1 MLSEISATC
10 DRILVISN
18 GKIVADAKTDELS
31 SSTAGEE
38 KLALVV
44 EGAASDIISAIKNI
58 PAVIRVNKISEKNG
72 NSAKYMV
79 EYEKITT
86 YAVMYLTQWQ
96 ESAVRF
102 LICSRATKHL
112 RKCSLSLLLTAIM
125 TQSEVKIMVAIL
137 KRELSSYF
145 NSAVAYVVMAVYFL
159 FSGLFFSMI
168 CIENDTSS
176 LSYVFGNMF
185 IIILFII
192 PIITMKSFS
201 EEKRQRT
208 DQALLTSPT
217 SLFEIVMGKFL
228 GALILFAICSLIFVV
243 YALVISFFTSPD
255 WAVVLCTV
263 LGLLLLGSALIAI
276 DIFISVLTESMI
288 ISAVAGMGVGLLIY
302 MLSNLSSNI
311 TVDWIA
317 TIVKK
322 IDFLTYY
329 TNFTY
334 GMLNL
339 TDIIFFLSVTG
350 LFLFF
355 TARVLEKDA
364 GAKEV
369 KSNERIEKDTVAENT
384 AEVKTKI
391 DDDKAAKTEKPKK
404 DKKKGGFKNF
414 LKSRKARHGSIA
426 AAIVAIVIAL
436 VIVLNIVVSLLVG
449 RFPNMVLD
457 FTKESSFALENDTID
472 YVSHIDKDIK
482 ITVLTTEEKFEGS
495 GAYYIQANKLL
506 EKWRAHQT
514 AKSNLITLT
523 FQAIRLFHRNIQT
536 QIGAKLK
543 YDDRRVRRPVQSAY
557 N

>member
-1 MLSEISATC
+1 
-10 DRILVISN
+10 
-18 GKIVADAKTDELS
+18 
-31 SSTAGEE
+31 
-38 KLALVV
+38 
-44 EGAASDIISAIKNI
+44 
-58 PAVIRVNKISEKNG
+58 
-72 NSAKYMV
+72 
-79 EYEKITT
+79 
-86 YAVMYLTQWQ
+86 
-96 ESAVRF
+96 
-102 LICSRATKHL
+102 
-112 RKCSLSLLLTAIM
+112 
-125 TQSEVKIMVAIL
+125 MVAIL

-355 TARVLEKDA
+355 TARVLE
-364 GAKEV
+364 
-369 KSNERIEKDTVAENT
+369 T
-384 AEVKTKI
+384 
-391 DDDKAAKTEKPKK
+391 
-404 DKKKGGFKNF
+404 
-414 LKSRKARHGSIA
+414 
-426 AAIVAIVIAL
+426 
-436 VIVLNIVVSLLVG
+436 
-449 RFPNMVLD
+449 
-457 FTKESSFALENDTID
+457 
-472 YVSHIDKDIK
+472 
-482 ITVLTTEEKFEGS
+482 
-495 GAYYIQANKLL
+495 
-506 EKWRAHQT
+506 
-514 AKSNLITLT
+514 
-523 FQAIRLFHRNIQT
+523 
-536 QIGAKLK
+536 
-543 YDDRRVRRPVQSAY
+543 RRWS
-557 N
+557 

>member
-1 MLSEISATC
+1 
-10 DRILVISN
+10 
-18 GKIVADAKTDELS
+18 
-31 SSTAGEE
+31 
-38 KLALVV
+38 
-44 EGAASDIISAIKNI
+44 
-58 PAVIRVNKISEKNG
+58 
-72 NSAKYMV
+72 
-79 EYEKITT
+79 
-86 YAVMYLTQWQ
+86 
-96 ESAVRF
+96 
-102 LICSRATKHL
+102 
-112 RKCSLSLLLTAIM
+112 
-125 TQSEVKIMVAIL
+125 MVAIL

-311 TVDWIA
+311 TVEWIA

-355 TARVLEKDA
+355 TARVLEK
-364 GAKEV
+364 
-369 KSNERIEKDTVAENT
+369 
-384 AEVKTKI
+384 
-391 DDDKAAKTEKPKK
+391 
-404 DKKKGGFKNF
+404 
-414 LKSRKARHGSIA
+414 
-426 AAIVAIVIAL
+426 
-436 VIVLNIVVSLLVG
+436 
-449 RFPNMVLD
+449 
-457 FTKESSFALENDTID
+457 
-472 YVSHIDKDIK
+472 
-482 ITVLTTEEKFEGS
+482 
-495 GAYYIQANKLL
+495 
-506 EKWRAHQT
+506 
-514 AKSNLITLT
+514 
-523 FQAIRLFHRNIQT
+523 
-536 QIGAKLK
+536 
-543 YDDRRVRRPVQSAY
+543 RRWS
-557 N
+557 

>member
-1 MLSEISATC
+1 
-10 DRILVISN
+10 
-18 GKIVADAKTDELS
+18 
-31 SSTAGEE
+31 
-38 KLALVV
+38 
-44 EGAASDIISAIKNI
+44 
-58 PAVIRVNKISEKNG
+58 
-72 NSAKYMV
+72 
-79 EYEKITT
+79 
-86 YAVMYLTQWQ
+86 
-96 ESAVRF
+96 
-102 LICSRATKHL
+102 
-112 RKCSLSLLLTAIM
+112 
-125 TQSEVKIMVAIL
+125 MVAIL

-192 PIITMKSFS
+192 PIITMKTFS

-355 TARVLEKDA
+355 TARVLEK
-364 GAKEV
+364 
-369 KSNERIEKDTVAENT
+369 
-384 AEVKTKI
+384 
-391 DDDKAAKTEKPKK
+391 
-404 DKKKGGFKNF
+404 
-414 LKSRKARHGSIA
+414 
-426 AAIVAIVIAL
+426 
-436 VIVLNIVVSLLVG
+436 
-449 RFPNMVLD
+449 
-457 FTKESSFALENDTID
+457 
-472 YVSHIDKDIK
+472 
-482 ITVLTTEEKFEGS
+482 
-495 GAYYIQANKLL
+495 
-506 EKWRAHQT
+506 
-514 AKSNLITLT
+514 
-523 FQAIRLFHRNIQT
+523 
-536 QIGAKLK
+536 
-543 YDDRRVRRPVQSAY
+543 RRWS
-557 N
+557 

>member
-1 MLSEISATC
+1 
-10 DRILVISN
+10 
-18 GKIVADAKTDELS
+18 
-31 SSTAGEE
+31 
-38 KLALVV
+38 
-44 EGAASDIISAIKNI
+44 
-58 PAVIRVNKISEKNG
+58 
-72 NSAKYMV
+72 
-79 EYEKITT
+79 
-86 YAVMYLTQWQ
+86 
-96 ESAVRF
+96 
-102 LICSRATKHL
+102 
-112 RKCSLSLLLTAIM
+112 
-125 TQSEVKIMVAIL
+125 MVAIL

-176 LSYVFGNMF
+176 LSYVFRKYVYYYSFYNSYYHNEE
-185 IIILFII
+185 LFQR
-192 PIITMKSFS
+192 K
-201 EEKRQRT
+201 KRQRT

-228 GALILFAICSLIFVV
+228 GAFILFALCSLIFVV

-355 TARVLEKDA
+355 TARVLEK
-364 GAKEV
+364 
-369 KSNERIEKDTVAENT
+369 
-384 AEVKTKI
+384 
-391 DDDKAAKTEKPKK
+391 
-404 DKKKGGFKNF
+404 
-414 LKSRKARHGSIA
+414 
-426 AAIVAIVIAL
+426 
-436 VIVLNIVVSLLVG
+436 
-449 RFPNMVLD
+449 
-457 FTKESSFALENDTID
+457 
-472 YVSHIDKDIK
+472 
-482 ITVLTTEEKFEGS
+482 
-495 GAYYIQANKLL
+495 
-506 EKWRAHQT
+506 
-514 AKSNLITLT
+514 
-523 FQAIRLFHRNIQT
+523 
-536 QIGAKLK
+536 
-543 YDDRRVRRPVQSAY
+543 RRWS
-557 N
+557 

>member
-1 MLSEISATC
+1 
-10 DRILVISN
+10 
-18 GKIVADAKTDELS
+18 
-31 SSTAGEE
+31 
-38 KLALVV
+38 
-44 EGAASDIISAIKNI
+44 
-58 PAVIRVNKISEKNG
+58 
-72 NSAKYMV
+72 
-79 EYEKITT
+79 
-86 YAVMYLTQWQ
+86 
-96 ESAVRF
+96 
-102 LICSRATKHL
+102 
-112 RKCSLSLLLTAIM
+112 
-125 TQSEVKIMVAIL
+125 MVAIL

-334 GMLNL
+334 GILNL

-355 TARVLEKDA
+355 TARVLEK
-364 GAKEV
+364 
-369 KSNERIEKDTVAENT
+369 
-384 AEVKTKI
+384 
-391 DDDKAAKTEKPKK
+391 
-404 DKKKGGFKNF
+404 
-414 LKSRKARHGSIA
+414 
-426 AAIVAIVIAL
+426 
-436 VIVLNIVVSLLVG
+436 
-449 RFPNMVLD
+449 
-457 FTKESSFALENDTID
+457 
-472 YVSHIDKDIK
+472 
-482 ITVLTTEEKFEGS
+482 
-495 GAYYIQANKLL
+495 
-506 EKWRAHQT
+506 
-514 AKSNLITLT
+514 
-523 FQAIRLFHRNIQT
+523 
-536 QIGAKLK
+536 
-543 YDDRRVRRPVQSAY
+543 RRWS
-557 N
+557 

>member
-1 MLSEISATC
+1 
-10 DRILVISN
+10 
-18 GKIVADAKTDELS
+18 
-31 SSTAGEE
+31 
-38 KLALVV
+38 
-44 EGAASDIISAIKNI
+44 
-58 PAVIRVNKISEKNG
+58 
-72 NSAKYMV
+72 
-79 EYEKITT
+79 
-86 YAVMYLTQWQ
+86 
-96 ESAVRF
+96 
-102 LICSRATKHL
+102 
-112 RKCSLSLLLTAIM
+112 
-125 TQSEVKIMVAIL
+125 MVAIL

-339 TDIIFFLSVTG
+339 TDIIYFLSVTG

-355 TARVLEKDA
+355 TARVLEK
-364 GAKEV
+364 
-369 KSNERIEKDTVAENT
+369 
-384 AEVKTKI
+384 
-391 DDDKAAKTEKPKK
+391 
-404 DKKKGGFKNF
+404 
-414 LKSRKARHGSIA
+414 
-426 AAIVAIVIAL
+426 
-436 VIVLNIVVSLLVG
+436 
-449 RFPNMVLD
+449 
-457 FTKESSFALENDTID
+457 
-472 YVSHIDKDIK
+472 
-482 ITVLTTEEKFEGS
+482 
-495 GAYYIQANKLL
+495 
-506 EKWRAHQT
+506 
-514 AKSNLITLT
+514 
-523 FQAIRLFHRNIQT
+523 
-536 QIGAKLK
+536 
-543 YDDRRVRRPVQSAY
+543 RRWS
-557 N
+557 

>member
-1 MLSEISATC
+1 
-10 DRILVISN
+10 
-18 GKIVADAKTDELS
+18 
-31 SSTAGEE
+31 
-38 KLALVV
+38 
-44 EGAASDIISAIKNI
+44 
-58 PAVIRVNKISEKNG
+58 
-72 NSAKYMV
+72 
-79 EYEKITT
+79 
-86 YAVMYLTQWQ
+86 
-96 ESAVRF
+96 
-102 LICSRATKHL
+102 
-112 RKCSLSLLLTAIM
+112 
-125 TQSEVKIMVAIL
+125 MVAIL

-228 GALILFAICSLIFVV
+228 GALVLFAICSLIFVV

-355 TARVLEKDA
+355 TARVLEK
-364 GAKEV
+364 
-369 KSNERIEKDTVAENT
+369 
-384 AEVKTKI
+384 
-391 DDDKAAKTEKPKK
+391 
-404 DKKKGGFKNF
+404 
-414 LKSRKARHGSIA
+414 
-426 AAIVAIVIAL
+426 
-436 VIVLNIVVSLLVG
+436 
-449 RFPNMVLD
+449 
-457 FTKESSFALENDTID
+457 
-472 YVSHIDKDIK
+472 
-482 ITVLTTEEKFEGS
+482 
-495 GAYYIQANKLL
+495 
-506 EKWRAHQT
+506 
-514 AKSNLITLT
+514 
-523 FQAIRLFHRNIQT
+523 
-536 QIGAKLK
+536 
-543 YDDRRVRRPVQSAY
+543 RRWS
-557 N
+557 

>member
-1 MLSEISATC
+1 
-10 DRILVISN
+10 
-18 GKIVADAKTDELS
+18 
-31 SSTAGEE
+31 
-38 KLALVV
+38 
-44 EGAASDIISAIKNI
+44 
-58 PAVIRVNKISEKNG
+58 
-72 NSAKYMV
+72 
-79 EYEKITT
+79 
-86 YAVMYLTQWQ
+86 
-96 ESAVRF
+96 
-102 LICSRATKHL
+102 
-112 RKCSLSLLLTAIM
+112 
-125 TQSEVKIMVAIL
+125 MVAIL

-228 GALILFAICSLIFVV
+228 GAFILFAICSLIFVV

-288 ISAVAGMGVGLLIY
+288 IAAVAGMGVGLLIY

-317 TIVKK
+317 AIVKK

-355 TARVLEKDA
+355 TARVLEK
-364 GAKEV
+364 
-369 KSNERIEKDTVAENT
+369 
-384 AEVKTKI
+384 
-391 DDDKAAKTEKPKK
+391 
-404 DKKKGGFKNF
+404 
-414 LKSRKARHGSIA
+414 
-426 AAIVAIVIAL
+426 
-436 VIVLNIVVSLLVG
+436 
-449 RFPNMVLD
+449 
-457 FTKESSFALENDTID
+457 
-472 YVSHIDKDIK
+472 
-482 ITVLTTEEKFEGS
+482 
-495 GAYYIQANKLL
+495 
-506 EKWRAHQT
+506 
-514 AKSNLITLT
+514 
-523 FQAIRLFHRNIQT
+523 
-536 QIGAKLK
+536 
-543 YDDRRVRRPVQSAY
+543 RRWS
-557 N
+557 

>member
-1 MLSEISATC
+1 
-10 DRILVISN
+10 
-18 GKIVADAKTDELS
+18 
-31 SSTAGEE
+31 
-38 KLALVV
+38 
-44 EGAASDIISAIKNI
+44 
-58 PAVIRVNKISEKNG
+58 
-72 NSAKYMV
+72 
-79 EYEKITT
+79 
-86 YAVMYLTQWQ
+86 
-96 ESAVRF
+96 
-102 LICSRATKHL
+102 
-112 RKCSLSLLLTAIM
+112 
-125 TQSEVKIMVAIL
+125 MVAIL
-137 KRELSSYF
+137 KRELPSYF

-355 TARVLEKDA
+355 TARVLEK
-364 GAKEV
+364 
-369 KSNERIEKDTVAENT
+369 
-384 AEVKTKI
+384 
-391 DDDKAAKTEKPKK
+391 
-404 DKKKGGFKNF
+404 
-414 LKSRKARHGSIA
+414 
-426 AAIVAIVIAL
+426 
-436 VIVLNIVVSLLVG
+436 
-449 RFPNMVLD
+449 
-457 FTKESSFALENDTID
+457 
-472 YVSHIDKDIK
+472 
-482 ITVLTTEEKFEGS
+482 
-495 GAYYIQANKLL
+495 
-506 EKWRAHQT
+506 
-514 AKSNLITLT
+514 
-523 FQAIRLFHRNIQT
+523 
-536 QIGAKLK
+536 
-543 YDDRRVRRPVQSAY
+543 RRWS
-557 N
+557 

>member
-1 MLSEISATC
+1 
-10 DRILVISN
+10 
-18 GKIVADAKTDELS
+18 
-31 SSTAGEE
+31 
-38 KLALVV
+38 
-44 EGAASDIISAIKNI
+44 
-58 PAVIRVNKISEKNG
+58 
-72 NSAKYMV
+72 
-79 EYEKITT
+79 
-86 YAVMYLTQWQ
+86 
-96 ESAVRF
+96 
-102 LICSRATKHL
+102 
-112 RKCSLSLLLTAIM
+112 
-125 TQSEVKIMVAIL
+125 MVAIL

-185 IIILFII
+185 IIILFIN

-355 TARVLEKDA
+355 TARVLEK
-364 GAKEV
+364 
-369 KSNERIEKDTVAENT
+369 
-384 AEVKTKI
+384 
-391 DDDKAAKTEKPKK
+391 
-404 DKKKGGFKNF
+404 
-414 LKSRKARHGSIA
+414 
-426 AAIVAIVIAL
+426 
-436 VIVLNIVVSLLVG
+436 
-449 RFPNMVLD
+449 
-457 FTKESSFALENDTID
+457 
-472 YVSHIDKDIK
+472 
-482 ITVLTTEEKFEGS
+482 
-495 GAYYIQANKLL
+495 
-506 EKWRAHQT
+506 
-514 AKSNLITLT
+514 
-523 FQAIRLFHRNIQT
+523 
-536 QIGAKLK
+536 
-543 YDDRRVRRPVQSAY
+543 RRWS
-557 N
+557 

>member
-1 MLSEISATC
+1 
-10 DRILVISN
+10 
-18 GKIVADAKTDELS
+18 
-31 SSTAGEE
+31 
-38 KLALVV
+38 
-44 EGAASDIISAIKNI
+44 
-58 PAVIRVNKISEKNG
+58 
-72 NSAKYMV
+72 
-79 EYEKITT
+79 
-86 YAVMYLTQWQ
+86 
-96 ESAVRF
+96 
-102 LICSRATKHL
+102 
-112 RKCSLSLLLTAIM
+112 
-125 TQSEVKIMVAIL
+125 MVAIL

-159 FSGLFFSMI
+159 FSGLVFSMI
-168 CIENDTSS
+168 CIEHETSS

-355 TARVLEKDA
+355 TARVLEK
-364 GAKEV
+364 
-369 KSNERIEKDTVAENT
+369 
-384 AEVKTKI
+384 
-391 DDDKAAKTEKPKK
+391 
-404 DKKKGGFKNF
+404 
-414 LKSRKARHGSIA
+414 
-426 AAIVAIVIAL
+426 
-436 VIVLNIVVSLLVG
+436 
-449 RFPNMVLD
+449 
-457 FTKESSFALENDTID
+457 
-472 YVSHIDKDIK
+472 
-482 ITVLTTEEKFEGS
+482 
-495 GAYYIQANKLL
+495 
-506 EKWRAHQT
+506 
-514 AKSNLITLT
+514 
-523 FQAIRLFHRNIQT
+523 
-536 QIGAKLK
+536 
-543 YDDRRVRRPVQSAY
+543 RRWS
-557 N
+557 

>member
-1 MLSEISATC
+1 
-10 DRILVISN
+10 
-18 GKIVADAKTDELS
+18 
-31 SSTAGEE
+31 
-38 KLALVV
+38 
-44 EGAASDIISAIKNI
+44 
-58 PAVIRVNKISEKNG
+58 
-72 NSAKYMV
+72 
-79 EYEKITT
+79 
-86 YAVMYLTQWQ
+86 
-96 ESAVRF
+96 
-102 LICSRATKHL
+102 
-112 RKCSLSLLLTAIM
+112 
-125 TQSEVKIMVAIL
+125 MVAIL

-176 LSYVFGNMF
+176 LSYVFGNMGQVPIRYCIF

-355 TARVLEKDA
+355 TARVLEK
-364 GAKEV
+364 
-369 KSNERIEKDTVAENT
+369 
-384 AEVKTKI
+384 
-391 DDDKAAKTEKPKK
+391 
-404 DKKKGGFKNF
+404 
-414 LKSRKARHGSIA
+414 
-426 AAIVAIVIAL
+426 
-436 VIVLNIVVSLLVG
+436 
-449 RFPNMVLD
+449 
-457 FTKESSFALENDTID
+457 
-472 YVSHIDKDIK
+472 
-482 ITVLTTEEKFEGS
+482 
-495 GAYYIQANKLL
+495 
-506 EKWRAHQT
+506 
-514 AKSNLITLT
+514 
-523 FQAIRLFHRNIQT
+523 
-536 QIGAKLK
+536 
-543 YDDRRVRRPVQSAY
+543 RRWS
-557 N
+557 

>member
-1 MLSEISATC
+1 
-10 DRILVISN
+10 
-18 GKIVADAKTDELS
+18 
-31 SSTAGEE
+31 
-38 KLALVV
+38 
-44 EGAASDIISAIKNI
+44 
-58 PAVIRVNKISEKNG
+58 
-72 NSAKYMV
+72 
-79 EYEKITT
+79 
-86 YAVMYLTQWQ
+86 
-96 ESAVRF
+96 
-102 LICSRATKHL
+102 
-112 RKCSLSLLLTAIM
+112 
-125 TQSEVKIMVAIL
+125 MVAIL

-350 LFLFF
+350 VFLFF
-355 TARVLEKDA
+355 TARVLEK
-364 GAKEV
+364 
-369 KSNERIEKDTVAENT
+369 
-384 AEVKTKI
+384 
-391 DDDKAAKTEKPKK
+391 
-404 DKKKGGFKNF
+404 
-414 LKSRKARHGSIA
+414 
-426 AAIVAIVIAL
+426 
-436 VIVLNIVVSLLVG
+436 
-449 RFPNMVLD
+449 
-457 FTKESSFALENDTID
+457 
-472 YVSHIDKDIK
+472 
-482 ITVLTTEEKFEGS
+482 
-495 GAYYIQANKLL
+495 
-506 EKWRAHQT
+506 
-514 AKSNLITLT
+514 
-523 FQAIRLFHRNIQT
+523 
-536 QIGAKLK
+536 
-543 YDDRRVRRPVQSAY
+543 RRWS
-557 N
+557 

>member
-1 MLSEISATC
+1 
-10 DRILVISN
+10 
-18 GKIVADAKTDELS
+18 
-31 SSTAGEE
+31 
-38 KLALVV
+38 
-44 EGAASDIISAIKNI
+44 
-58 PAVIRVNKISEKNG
+58 
-72 NSAKYMV
+72 
-79 EYEKITT
+79 
-86 YAVMYLTQWQ
+86 
-96 ESAVRF
+96 
-102 LICSRATKHL
+102 
-112 RKCSLSLLLTAIM
+112 
-125 TQSEVKIMVAIL
+125 MVAIL

-145 NSAVAYVVMAVYFL
+145 NSAVAYVVMTVYFL

-355 TARVLEKDA
+355 TARVLEK
-364 GAKEV
+364 
-369 KSNERIEKDTVAENT
+369 
-384 AEVKTKI
+384 
-391 DDDKAAKTEKPKK
+391 
-404 DKKKGGFKNF
+404 
-414 LKSRKARHGSIA
+414 
-426 AAIVAIVIAL
+426 
-436 VIVLNIVVSLLVG
+436 
-449 RFPNMVLD
+449 
-457 FTKESSFALENDTID
+457 
-472 YVSHIDKDIK
+472 
-482 ITVLTTEEKFEGS
+482 
-495 GAYYIQANKLL
+495 
-506 EKWRAHQT
+506 
-514 AKSNLITLT
+514 
-523 FQAIRLFHRNIQT
+523 
-536 QIGAKLK
+536 
-543 YDDRRVRRPVQSAY
+543 RRWS
-557 N
+557 

>member
-1 MLSEISATC
+1 
-10 DRILVISN
+10 
-18 GKIVADAKTDELS
+18 
-31 SSTAGEE
+31 
-38 KLALVV
+38 
-44 EGAASDIISAIKNI
+44 
-58 PAVIRVNKISEKNG
+58 
-72 NSAKYMV
+72 
-79 EYEKITT
+79 
-86 YAVMYLTQWQ
+86 
-96 ESAVRF
+96 
-102 LICSRATKHL
+102 
-112 RKCSLSLLLTAIM
+112 
-125 TQSEVKIMVAIL
+125 MVAIL

-355 TARVLEKDA
+355 TARVLEK
-364 GAKEV
+364 
-369 KSNERIEKDTVAENT
+369 
-384 AEVKTKI
+384 
-391 DDDKAAKTEKPKK
+391 
-404 DKKKGGFKNF
+404 
-414 LKSRKARHGSIA
+414 
-426 AAIVAIVIAL
+426 
-436 VIVLNIVVSLLVG
+436 
-449 RFPNMVLD
+449 
-457 FTKESSFALENDTID
+457 
-472 YVSHIDKDIK
+472 
-482 ITVLTTEEKFEGS
+482 
-495 GAYYIQANKLL
+495 
-506 EKWRAHQT
+506 
-514 AKSNLITLT
+514 
-523 FQAIRLFHRNIQT
+523 
-536 QIGAKLK
+536 
-543 YDDRRVRRPVQSAY
+543 RRWC
-557 N
+557 

>member
-1 MLSEISATC
+1 
-10 DRILVISN
+10 
-18 GKIVADAKTDELS
+18 
-31 SSTAGEE
+31 
-38 KLALVV
+38 
-44 EGAASDIISAIKNI
+44 
-58 PAVIRVNKISEKNG
+58 
-72 NSAKYMV
+72 
-79 EYEKITT
+79 
-86 YAVMYLTQWQ
+86 
-96 ESAVRF
+96 
-102 LICSRATKHL
+102 
-112 RKCSLSLLLTAIM
+112 
-125 TQSEVKIMVAIL
+125 MVAIL

-168 CIENDTSS
+168 CIENDTAS

-355 TARVLEKDA
+355 TARVLEK
-364 GAKEV
+364 
-369 KSNERIEKDTVAENT
+369 
-384 AEVKTKI
+384 
-391 DDDKAAKTEKPKK
+391 
-404 DKKKGGFKNF
+404 
-414 LKSRKARHGSIA
+414 
-426 AAIVAIVIAL
+426 
-436 VIVLNIVVSLLVG
+436 
-449 RFPNMVLD
+449 
-457 FTKESSFALENDTID
+457 
-472 YVSHIDKDIK
+472 
-482 ITVLTTEEKFEGS
+482 
-495 GAYYIQANKLL
+495 
-506 EKWRAHQT
+506 
-514 AKSNLITLT
+514 
-523 FQAIRLFHRNIQT
+523 
-536 QIGAKLK
+536 
-543 YDDRRVRRPVQSAY
+543 RRWS
-557 N
+557 